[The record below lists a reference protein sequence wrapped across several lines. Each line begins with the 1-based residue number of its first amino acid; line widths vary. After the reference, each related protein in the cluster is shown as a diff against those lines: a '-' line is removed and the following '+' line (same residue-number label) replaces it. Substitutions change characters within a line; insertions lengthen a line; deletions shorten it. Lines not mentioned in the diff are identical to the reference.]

1 MRRQLLLLGAWSG
14 PAGTPLGDWLLYR
27 LGDVLLLY
35 RLGDVLLLAVVW
47 CTLRGLPGLLTR
59 VSVPAMAEGGV
70 CATEGVTGRRSARRR
85 RGKRTAA
92 DLALKQ

>member
-14 PAGTPLGDWLLYR
+14 PAGTPLGDW
-27 LGDVLLLY
+27 LLY

>member
-27 LGDVLLLY
+27 LGDVLLL
-35 RLGDVLLLAVVW
+35 AVVW

-59 VSVPAMAEGGV
+59 VSVPTMAEGGV